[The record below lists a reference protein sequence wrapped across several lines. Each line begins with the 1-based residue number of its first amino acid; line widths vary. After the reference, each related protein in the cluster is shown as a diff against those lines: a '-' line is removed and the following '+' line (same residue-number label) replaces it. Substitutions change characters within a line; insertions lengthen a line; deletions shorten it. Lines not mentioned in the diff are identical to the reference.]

1 MRKLLVVA
9 TMLTLAGA
17 AMSKVGAQQTGPG
30 GIGGGGMGGVGSGG
44 MGGDSDSGGR
54 GGGRHHG
61 SAADE
66 SSGGRRH
73 SRSDSTT
80 TPPKPGEVVK
90 KGRLNLP
97 EGLGGDKVH
106 TAYLEAAPR

>member
-1 MRKLLVVA
+1 MRQILMMALVLA
-9 TMLTLAGA
+9 LAGIA
-17 AMSKVGAQQTGPG
+17 AVPLAAQ
-30 GIGGGGMGGVGSGG
+30 ISGGGMGNGGIGSGG
-44 MGGDSDSGGR
+44 MGGDADGSGR

-61 SAADE
+61 GDAGE
-66 SSGGRRH
+66 SGGATRH
-73 SRSDSTT
+73 ARSDSTA

-106 TAYLEAAPR
+106 TAYLEVGPR